1 VEGTG
6 VVGTLR
12 RWWATL
18 LLAAVVAAAGSWV
31 LAESLPETYE
41 ASTRLIVGPLAG
53 NQDVVEAAGQLA
65 RTDAEVAESQSLLD
79 DAARALGL
87 PPEEVDAEVQASA
100 NEVTRLLV
108 ITVRDDDAAQ
118 AANLANALADALGD
132 RIAESP
138 IGPEGA
144 LSVLDAAAV
153 PSEPAEPNVSRI
165 VTLSVLATLVG
176 AIAVALL
183 IERLDDR
190 ISGPGQI
197 EHAAPGAFVVGLPP
211 WRHRRGTARA
221 VVARPGSP
229 SGAALRLTATSVE
242 LALPEGRRAL
252 LVTGTEPGEV
262 AEDVAVNLAAALSSP
277 RRRVLVIDAST
288 EGSLRR
294 SIGREVVRPAPGGS
308 GAADHVDPGVGS
320 GFELLADDVAAM
332 GAGFSVDEAR
342 STLEELR
349 RAADWIIVHAE
360 PVSAAATALVWAGV
374 CDATLLVAQQGRT
387 RRPVLDAAVESV
399 ERVGGSVAGVV
410 FLERRSRRRMRR
422 MAAPA
427 HRAKRHAAAPEPAA
441 APPLAAAPLPTD
453 SPEAVGDERGR
464 RWRR

>member
-87 PPEEVDAEVQASA
+87 PPGDVDAEVEASA
-100 NEVTRLLV
+100 NEITRLLV
-108 ITVRDDDAAQ
+108 ITVRDDDPRQ
-118 AANLANALADALGD
+118 AADLANALADALGE
-132 RIAESP
+132 RIRESP

-144 LSVLDAAAV
+144 LSVLDAASV

-190 ISGPGQI
+190 ISGTGAV
-197 EHAAPGAFVVGLPP
+197 EHAAPGAFVVSLPS

-229 SGAALRLTATSVE
+229 AGAALRLTATSVE
-242 LALPEGRRAL
+242 LALQEGRRAL
-252 LVTGTEPGEV
+252 LITGTEPGEV
-262 AEDVAVNLAAALSSP
+262 AEDVAVNLAASLSSP
-277 RRRVLVIDAST
+277 RRRVLVVDAST
-288 EGSLRR
+288 DGSLRR
-294 SIGREVVRPAPGGS
+294 AIGREVVRPAPGGS

-320 GFELLADDVAAM
+320 GFDLLADDVAAG
-332 GAGFSVDEAR
+332 GAGFSVEEAR
-342 STLEELR
+342 TTLEELR
-349 RAADWIIVHAE
+349 RTADWIIIHTE
-360 PVSAAATALVWAGV
+360 PVSAAATALVWASA
-374 CDATLLVAQQGRT
+374 CDGTLLVAQQGRT
-387 RRPVLDAAVESV
+387 RRPVLEAAVDAV
-399 ERVGGSVAGVV
+399 ERVGGTVAGVV
-410 FLERRSRRRMRR
+410 FLERRSRRRGRR
-422 MAAPA
+422 TRAHARGTKRPAPPESTAPPQIAPA
-427 HRAKRHAAAPEPAA
+427 
-441 APPLAAAPLPTD
+441 PPTHP
-453 SPEAVGDERGR
+453 PEAIGAERGR
-464 RWRR
+464 RRRR